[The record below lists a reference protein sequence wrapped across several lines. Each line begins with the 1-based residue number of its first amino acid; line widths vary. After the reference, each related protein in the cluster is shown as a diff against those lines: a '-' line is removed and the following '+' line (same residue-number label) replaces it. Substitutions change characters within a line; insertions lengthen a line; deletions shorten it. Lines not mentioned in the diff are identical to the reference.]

1 MPNSTLIA
9 GGFSL
14 LLLVAG
20 TAPAKNTATIGKS
33 LSARPVVDAAALHCV
48 NADQNP
54 FPTQAMATA
63 FADYLRWTKAEGLS
77 RLAAFKVLANPAYA
91 AQVQL
96 PSERMAEQFQA
107 YLDWT
112 KAEGVSPYY
121 AFNVTNFD

>member
-1 MPNSTLIA
+1 MSKSTLIA

-20 TAPAKNTATIGKS
+20 TASANKAASISESLTAG
-33 LSARPVVDAAALHCV
+33 PVIDVAALHCV
-48 NADQNP
+48 DADRNP

-77 RLAAFKVLANPAYA
+77 RLAAFKVLAHPDYA
-91 AQVQL
+91 DQVQL
-96 PSERMAEQFQA
+96 PSEQMAEQFEA

-112 KAEGVSPYY
+112 KAEGLSPYY